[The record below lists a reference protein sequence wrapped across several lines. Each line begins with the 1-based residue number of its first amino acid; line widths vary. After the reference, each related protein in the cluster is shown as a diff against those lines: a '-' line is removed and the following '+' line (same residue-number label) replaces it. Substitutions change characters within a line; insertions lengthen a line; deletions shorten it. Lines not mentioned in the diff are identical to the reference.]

1 MMVAVKRKG
10 DEMIT
15 LNQEL
20 LSIVQLINSQLTG
33 EDLLLFVMALERAG
47 VFEAVNVDGK
57 TQWRMAP
64 EKRPPTSGTTFGNPA
79 RSPDRE
85 RAGARTARAADPQ
98 LTKGRGFPT
107 ASRSGR
113 AVDHL

>member
-1 MMVAVKRKG
+1 MTGAVKRKG

-20 LSIVQLINSQLTG
+20 LSIVQLINSKLTG
-33 EDLLLFVMALERAG
+33 EDLLLFVMVLERAG

-64 EKRPPTSGTTFGNPA
+64 GKTPADVWNDVCEIQHVRPIAKELGLDQPGP
-79 RSPDRE
+79 
-85 RAGARTARAADPQ
+85 RTRN
-98 LTKGRGFPT
+98 
-107 ASRSGR
+107 
-113 AVDHL
+113 

>member
-1 MMVAVKRKG
+1 MMGAVKRKG

-20 LSIVQLINSQLTG
+20 LSIAQLINSKVTG

-64 EKRPPTSGTTFGNPA
+64 GKTPADHWDVCEIQHLRPIAKELGL
-79 RSPDRE
+79 DRP
-85 RAGARTARAADPQ
+85 GPRTRN
-98 LTKGRGFPT
+98 
-107 ASRSGR
+107 
-113 AVDHL
+113 